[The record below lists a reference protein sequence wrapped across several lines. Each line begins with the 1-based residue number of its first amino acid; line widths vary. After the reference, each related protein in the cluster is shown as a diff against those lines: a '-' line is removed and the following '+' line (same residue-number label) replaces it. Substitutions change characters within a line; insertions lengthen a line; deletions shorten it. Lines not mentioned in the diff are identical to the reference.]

1 MKRRELRRHIFE
13 MLFRIE
19 FHSSEEM
26 EEQLGLFI
34 QGLKEEQEVTFA
46 DELYI
51 REKYKSIIGML
62 PALDQVVSKA
72 SQGWKPSR
80 MGKVELTILRLAVY
94 EMQHDEDVPVGVAI
108 NEAVELAK
116 EFGQADSSSF
126 INGVLGKSARGQ
138 EDKEDVPDTESE
150 DAEERK
156 EPKAAPIETGPAGP
170 ERKGRGQASE
180 AAGKPKKKVYITRHP
195 ERSSIRDEK

>member
-19 FHSSEEM
+19 FHSPEEM
-26 EEQLGLFI
+26 DEQLGLFI
-34 QGLKEEQEVTFA
+34 EGIKEEQEIPFA

-51 REKYKSIIGML
+51 REKYKNIMGML
-62 PALDQVVSKA
+62 PALDQAVTRV

-94 EMQHDEDVPVGVAI
+94 EMQYDEDVPVGVAI

-116 EFGQADSSSF
+116 EYGQEDSASF
-126 INGVLGKSARGQ
+126 INGVLGKSARG
-138 EDKEDVPDTESE
+138 EENEETDSSAPEKKETE
-150 DAEERK
+150 
-156 EPKAAPIETGPAGP
+156 KAS
-170 ERKGRGQASE
+170 QAL
-180 AAGKPKKKVYITRHP
+180 GKSKKKKVYMTRHP
-195 ERSSIRDEK
+195 ERSSLKDEK